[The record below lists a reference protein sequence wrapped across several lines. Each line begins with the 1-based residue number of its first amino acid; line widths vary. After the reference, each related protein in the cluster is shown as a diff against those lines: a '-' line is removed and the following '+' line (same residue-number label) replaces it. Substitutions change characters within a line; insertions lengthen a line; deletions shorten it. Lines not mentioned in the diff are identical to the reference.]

1 MFEHRKQPFV
11 RCSVTL
17 QVQAFFYDCE
27 VKSYRSIMRYLRY
40 KCTFNSVATILE
52 RWRMFH
58 NLRIWAAT
66 NVSGLPVW
74 PAIWKADIWAKASS
88 ASDHSSKR
96 DSAFICRYKVCTGPW
111 PQPHPTYLGWT
122 GMVTASQALSLNIIN
137 LSNALVVERQQ
148 IPETRL

>member
-17 QVQAFFYDCE
+17 QGTEVHILLFTSGPGLFYDCE

-74 PAIWKADIWAKASS
+74 PAIWKADIGAKASS

-96 DSAFICRYKVCTGPW
+96 EILHSYADIRPAQDPD
-111 PQPHPTYLGWT
+111 
-122 GMVTASQALSLNIIN
+122 LNRIQHIRDE
-137 LSNALVVERQQ
+137 LEW
-148 IPETRL
+148 